1 MDTYENIG
9 FKQPKKDKERL
20 TQNEERMLLQ
30 VVLVPIVQNHIFCL
44 YNAQGRFSICLTCW
58 P

>member
-20 TQNEERMLLQ
+20 TQNEEHMFLQ
-30 VVLVPIVQNHIFCL
+30 VGLVPIIKIISLLV
-44 YNAQGRFSICLTCW
+44 
-58 P
+58 

>member
-9 FKQPKKDKERL
+9 FKQPKEDKERL

-44 YNAQGRFSICLTCW
+44 YNTQCRFPIV
-58 P
+58 